1 MSIKVMNLVWD
12 HYPEGGS
19 ELLLILA
26 LADHADDAGDRV
38 YPSVQTMARKTRMSE
53 RAVQYLLRRIQERGL
68 LVLVEPGG
76 GRNRTA
82 RYRINI
88 DRIEN
93 GANIAPITKGCNL
106 KQERVQSSAGNGA
119 TAIAPEPPVEP
130 SVTTTTTVVVV
141 TGIEWPSLPAAHQQL
156 AEKVLTECPVGLRQS
171 VIDEWAAAIK
181 DGKIQRSSPIP
192 YLRRLVEC
200 AVMGSFTPDAGI
212 AIAARRTGGG
222 SDAAHKARIAAAE
235 RAMDERF
242 KRLVAERGAEPDHPV
257 FADGRKTLR

>member
-12 HYPEGGS
+12 RYPEGGS

-106 KQERVQSSAGNGA
+106 K
-119 TAIAPEPPVEP
+119 PVEP

-200 AVMGSFTPDAGI
+200 AAMGSFTPDAGI